1 MINQNRNKLLQ
12 EFQELIEY
20 KFTNEALL
28 REALT
33 TKQRGN
39 QTGEPHFEGL
49 DTLGDALLK
58 FIIILNMIDH
68 GVRDREKLGETIKW
82 VGNNFILQR
91 IAKKFFNLDKYIIK
105 LPSENISDTKILADI
120 FEALIAAVYLDA
132 DRDYRVV
139 GKHIIN
145 KFSGKL
151 NTLMDD

>member
-1 MINQNRNKLLQ
+1 MNCSKS
-12 EFQELIEY
+12 FQETIEY
-20 KFTNEALL
+20 KFVNEALL

-39 QTGEPHFEGL
+39 QTGEPQFEGL

-58 FIIILNMIDH
+58 FILILNMIDQ

-82 VGNNFILQR
+82 VGDNIILRR
-91 IAKKFFNLDKYIIK
+91 IAKKFFNLEKYIIK
-105 LPSENISDTKILADI
+105 LPSEHISDTKILTDI

-145 KFSGKL
+145 KFAGKL
-151 NTLMDD
+151 KTLWDD